1 MKSLFARNFLIYA
14 LVIVLGFAILGSAF
28 IYQVNRFA
36 LEEKQQQLSEAAE
49 RAVQSTAAYFEL
61 RESAEWIDKFSA
73 NYRVTMHMLAADC
86 GGTIF
91 VGNAAGN
98 LLFIANSDGC
108 YSQMSNNLTVPIAAM
123 DDLLDD
129 GVYAQSSN
137 FFGYLATQNYV
148 MGRTVYAG
156 EVLKGAVFV
165 CVPAQSTQ
173 ELFLNLSRVFILM
186 TLTVLLLTLIATILV
201 VRTTV
206 KPLKNMASA
215 ARRFAQGDYSARAP
229 LPKYQDELYDMTLSF
244 NRMAESMQN
253 AEDIRR
259 GLIASVSHD
268 LRTPM
273 TTIAGFV
280 DGILDGTIKQ
290 EKQEYYL
297 RIISDEIKRLARL
310 ANSMLA
316 VSRLESGQQSLEKS
330 VFDVSE
336 MIRRIVIGFEQQ
348 LNGKHID
355 LELDIPE
362 QELIRADRDSFFQ
375 AVYNLIDNAVKFTPE
390 KGQIG
395 IYMAETGSKLQCNIC
410 NSGSEIP
417 QENLKFVFDRFY
429 KSDTSRNR
437 NSTGSGLGL
446 YITKTV
452 IQQHGGDIFV
462 RSGGGKTEFCFT
474 VPLER

>member
-1 MKSLFARNFLIYA
+1 M
-14 LVIVLGFAILGSAF
+14 VIVLGFAILGSAF

-36 LEEKQQQLSEAAE
+36 LEEKQQQLSDAAE
-49 RAVQSTAAYFEL
+49 RAVQSTAAYFET
-61 RESAEWIDKFSA
+61 RDSADWMDKFNT
-73 NYRVTMHMLAADC
+73 NYKIAMHLLAADC
-86 GGTIF
+86 SGTIF
-91 VGNAAGN
+91 VGDAQGK

-108 YSQMSNNLTVPIAAM
+108 YSQMNNDLTLPDVAM
-123 DDLLDD
+123 TDVIED

-137 FFGYLATQNYV
+137 FFGFLATQNYV
-148 MGRTVYAG
+148 LGQTVVSG
-156 EVLKGAVFV
+156 GTVKGAVFV
-165 CVPAQSTQ
+165 CVPARSTQ
-173 ELFLNLSRVFILM
+173 ILFLNLSRVFILM
-186 TLTVLLLTLIATILV
+186 TLAVLLLTLIATILV
-201 VRTTV
+201 VRLTV
-206 KPLKNMASA
+206 KPLQNMATA

-253 AEDIRR
+253 AEETRR

-280 DGILDGTIKQ
+280 DGILDGTIKP
-290 EKQEYYL
+290 EKQDYYL
-297 RIISDEIKRLARL
+297 RIISDEIKRLGRL

-316 VSRLESGQQSLEKS
+316 VSKLESGQQNAEKTIL
-330 VFDVSE
+330 DVSE
-336 MIRRIVIGFEQQ
+336 MIRRIVIGFEQP
-348 LNGKHID
+348 LNAKHIE

-362 QELIRADRDSFFQ
+362 QEILRAERDSFFQ
-375 AVYNLIDNAVKFTPE
+375 AVYNLIDNAVKFTPD
-390 KGQIG
+390 KGQIS
-395 IYMAETGSKLQCNIC
+395 IYLAETGNKLQFNIR
-410 NSGSEIP
+410 NTGSEIP
-417 QENLKFVFDRFY
+417 QDKLKFVFDRFY

-462 RSGGGKTEFCFT
+462 RSGDGQTEFCFT